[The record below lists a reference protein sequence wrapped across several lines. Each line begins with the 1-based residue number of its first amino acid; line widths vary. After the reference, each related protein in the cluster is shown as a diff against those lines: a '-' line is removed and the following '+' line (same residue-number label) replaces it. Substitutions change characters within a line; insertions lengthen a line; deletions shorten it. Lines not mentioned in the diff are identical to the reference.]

1 MNPWRKLGD
10 IASTLFAVFLVA
22 WFTAQCVKFGWYAR
36 GNPLLR
42 PIVANLLGLDP
53 EPAEPSALERL
64 RELVNPDGED
74 VTP

>member
-10 IASTLFAVFLVA
+10 IASTLFALFLVV

-53 EPAEPSALERL
+53 EPEPGLLERF
-64 RELVNPDGED
+64 RDWGNPEAPGP
-74 VTP
+74 TP